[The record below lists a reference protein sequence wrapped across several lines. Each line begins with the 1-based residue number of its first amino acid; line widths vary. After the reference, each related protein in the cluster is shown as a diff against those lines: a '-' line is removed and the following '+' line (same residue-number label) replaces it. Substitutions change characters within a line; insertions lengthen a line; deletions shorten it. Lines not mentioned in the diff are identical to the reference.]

1 MYLLSVITHAFNAF
15 ISFILTIVH
24 FFMNN
29 FSLSKQNTESEQ
41 KGSREG
47 NNEIALTSYGKEI
60 KDYYRD
66 KINKINQ
73 DFNKAKKKIEE
84 METNKLNQLHQR
96 LNQLK
101 KEEREKYGKD
111 VIDITYV
118 NQNTNSMNNTILS
131 EDKMIQGLNDR
142 LNNILN
148 KKGNK

>member
-1 MYLLSVITHAFNAF
+1 MYLLSVITLAFTAF

-24 FFMNN
+24 FFINN
-29 FSLSKQNTESEQ
+29 FSLSKQTTGSEQ
-41 KGSREG
+41 KESREDK
-47 NNEIALTSYGKEI
+47 NEIALTSYGKEI

-84 METNKLNQLHQR
+84 RETNKLNQLNLR

-101 KEEREKYGKD
+101 KEEREKYSKD
-111 VIDITYV
+111 VIDITPI
-118 NQNTNSMNNTILS
+118 NQNAISMNNTILS
-131 EDKMIQGLNDR
+131 EDKIIQGLNDR
-142 LNNILN
+142 LNNLLK